1 MKAVKI
7 PTNEKEVKK
16 FLEGIQ
22 DYAQKR
28 GIRIYAIIGYSSYCE
43 STVAILPDLEK
54 MVKADVRDVYRFL
67 DNWHNSDEN
76 LTQQMKDFVESHK
89 PISFE
94 DEEDD

>member
-76 LTQQMKDFVESHK
+76 LTQQMKDFVESRK